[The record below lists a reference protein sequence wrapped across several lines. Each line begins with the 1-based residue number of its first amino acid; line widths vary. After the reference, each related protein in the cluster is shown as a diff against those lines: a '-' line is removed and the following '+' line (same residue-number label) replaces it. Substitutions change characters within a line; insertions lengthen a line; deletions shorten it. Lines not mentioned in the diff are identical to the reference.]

1 MIVADPNTGFSIIK
15 KSIAKTIQIDLS
27 TYINSNSEF
36 LQMDQRLIGYTKQP
50 KLNMIY
56 KFKLSIDNTD
66 DIKKSIFQSKSES
79 GSNAFLKTI
88 SKSNEYLD
96 EMSDGDDDDVEIV
109 AEVNSDEDE
118 EFDTKMIN
126 SLEIGTPGTP
136 SGYGSDDDDL
146 IDDDD
151 LLKLSV
157 SVMLSNKTPKE
168 QNYAIMFNLTNE
180 LVEKS
185 NKMTTVKI
193 KIKLTNFKKLIEK
206 HILPSEDI
214 EKFLNSNEE
223 LVIKLRKA
231 YELIFNDSFKS
242 KEDFIEKMEYY
253 QTDPVPLQKI
263 DLGKI
268 LPFFKENDENFI
280 DRKEFKDDFKL
291 ASDLNIFLTEL
302 FFFST
307 NYHKNMETI
316 VFGKK

>member
-66 DIKKSIFQSKSES
+66 DLKKSIFQSKSES
-79 GSNAFLKTI
+79 GSNAFMKTI

-96 EMSDGDDDDVEIV
+96 EISDGDENDVEVV

-223 LVIKLRKA
+223 LVIKLRNA

-291 ASDLNIFLTEL
+291 ASDLHIFLTEL

-316 VFGKK
+316 VFRKK